1 MNERERKGGCFS
13 FWVREKRKKTKK
25 KTRSLDKKKKS
36 KNSTHVL
43 LELGALLAVVGVRH
57 ARGPA
62 DHAAPALG
70 AVVALVADADEGGR
84 AHEGVADDALAVACF
99 FFRFFLMNDEVRCCC
114 FTLFS
119 FQMREKGNQT
129 HIFRR
134 LGRWLV
140 LFGTCMG
147 EFEDG
152 DEAVLRGGEN
162 RRRSRSKEN
171 EWGRAAEEM
180 MPCSVR
186 LLSALSLFFDSHR
199 CLAACGTS
207 RGRAGAPPS

>member
-1 MNERERKGGCFS
+1 MFFLLGER
-13 FWVREKRKKTKK
+13 
-25 KTRSLDKKKKS
+25 KKKKNKE
-36 KNSTHVL
+36 KNSLARQKKKIKKLDSRPSRAGCTPGSSRRPPRPGPRRPRSARTGSRSCTRRRCGRGWQ
-43 LELGALLAVVGVRH
+43 GARRSRRRRTCRRLFFFSVCFR
-57 ARGPA
+57 
-62 DHAAPALG
+62 
-70 AVVALVADADEGGR
+70 
-84 AHEGVADDALAVACF
+84 F